1 MVKHSKNI
9 TRKRKIRRKTLYRK
23 SGGFG
28 PASWNPSMV
37 NPYINYPQNN
47 YVNDPSYPSIGGIS
61 ARNING
67 GKRYRKKTKRN
78 NRSNKQMKLKK
89 GGTYAGVPLGTGP
102 PVSNWPFFSTVS
114 SSGALSSTSMLT
126 GNGLPISSEV
136 SDNRNYLPA
145 LA

>member
-1 MVKHSKNI
+1 MVKHSRNI
-9 TRKRKIRRKTLYRK
+9 TRKRKIRRKSLNRK

-28 PASWNPSMV
+28 PASWNSSMV
-37 NPYINYPQNN
+37 NPYINHPQNN
-47 YVNDPSYPSIGGIS
+47 YINDPSYPSIGGIS

-67 GKRYRKKTKRN
+67 GKRYRRRTYK
-78 NRSNKQMKLKK
+78 NKNLKKLKK

-114 SSGALSSTSMLT
+114 SAGALSSQSMFT

-136 SDNRNYLPA
+136 SDNRNYVPA